1 MSAEAFNTSPIFVLG
16 QPVFTVIIVLSLCAK
31 EMLTKEDL
39 IARIQQGTPDP
50 SWTVLRPKSSYF
62 LGQIVLWF
70 IATLIPVG
78 LAIYYLNAPTHALV
92 FTGASLDSDAA
103 LQTWR
108 TIDFLLFGLVAL
120 AFLSMLVIQI
130 LNLRAIE
137 RQLLVITPE
146 AFFLG
151 LRNKE
156 HFMTFANVT
165 SIVPN
170 NQRDGSVRLAMKTS
184 TGEIKLDLDKRFGQ
198 PKVLVPQIVAAQRQW
213 VAASKS

>member
-1 MSAEAFNTSPIFVLG
+1 
-16 QPVFTVIIVLSLCAK
+16 
-31 EMLTKEDL
+31 MLTKEDL